1 MCACTGQE
9 AAGKRAAA
17 PSRASVS
24 RAAAGRELMLAC
36 TAGAGC
42 AQERGPREACSGGG
56 RGRVEQEAT
65 GPAKRAGRERGEE
78 GERKKEEKKREK
90 EKENG
95 KREREGKREKF
106 APRSRRRSR
115 SRSVAFRGRPRAL
128 TRPQG
133 KGVEML
139 EIGRLEQGKIP
150 GFRADFELNDG
161 TLGFENNYR
170 TI

>member
-1 MCACTGQE
+1 M
-9 AAGKRAAA
+9 
-17 PSRASVS
+17 
-24 RAAAGRELMLAC
+24 
-36 TAGAGC
+36 
-42 AQERGPREACSGGG
+42 
-56 RGRVEQEAT
+56 EQEAT

-90 EKENG
+90 EKENEKKRNG
-95 KREREGKREKF
+95 EREREGKRGRF

>member
-1 MCACTGQE
+1 M
-9 AAGKRAAA
+9 
-17 PSRASVS
+17 
-24 RAAAGRELMLAC
+24 
-36 TAGAGC
+36 
-42 AQERGPREACSGGG
+42 
-56 RGRVEQEAT
+56 EQEAT

-78 GERKKEEKKREK
+78 GERKKEEKEREK

-95 KREREGKREKF
+95 KRERERF

-115 SRSVAFRGRPRAL
+115 GRSVMFRGCPRAL

-139 EIGRLEQGKIP
+139 EIGRLERGKIP
-150 GFRADFELNDG
+150 GIRADFELNDG

>member
-1 MCACTGQE
+1 VEGVVGWSRRRRGRPSARGGRE
-9 AAGKRAAA
+9 ERKERGKRK
-17 PSRASVS
+17 
-24 RAAAGRELMLAC
+24 
-36 TAGAGC
+36 
-42 AQERGPREACSGGG
+42 
-56 RGRVEQEAT
+56 
-65 GPAKRAGRERGEE
+65 KRKEK
-78 GERKKEEKKREK
+78 RKKKMEK
-90 EKENG
+90 EKEKERER
-95 KREREGKREKF
+95 KRERF
-106 APRSRRRSR
+106 APRSRRQSR

>member
-1 MCACTGQE
+1 MQRGRARQGRCRAG
-9 AAGKRAAA
+9 AAGAR
-17 PSRASVS
+17 SR
-24 RAAAGRELMLAC
+24 G
-36 TAGAGC
+36 
-42 AQERGPREACSGGG
+42 EACSGGE

-65 GPAKRAGRERGEE
+65 GPAKRVGRERGEE

-90 EKENG
+90 EKRERER
-95 KREREGKREKF
+95 KRERF